1 MAACAPASSCQP
13 PVGLLVHLH
22 QAVNHQLEC
31 LLLPNSKNDKQYSV
45 MKVLLEDSS
54 MIYLPCPA
62 HPECM
67 LCLP

>member
-22 QAVNHQLEC
+22 QAVNHHLEC